1 MGIFKNFDRNKWLY
15 NGLIFTF
22 IVLYG
27 VTAFVSFYHAIT
39 FFNIANA
46 IWLSILLS
54 FVAEIGQAS
63 VLFSIL
69 LSEENKSKFLSWAIM
84 IILTSLQVIGN
95 VVSSFDWIVAHND
108 AGLDGFKRSIL
119 FAVQAE
125 DDEMF
130 RVIVAWIS
138 GALLPVIALSMTGL
152 VAQNINI
159 VEEKKKL
166 KQYVE
171 VTGNTPSQESVI
183 NATDIISEVSR
194 VRPTEEDLENLSKLL
209 DKKVPIEKPPIEN
222 DILGRTEEEIIKNE
236 DLLKE
241 EVKRIKDIMEKAE
254 KISSPKIE
262 ANDNLIK
269 ETDPTNEDL
278 KEEEEVVV
286 PALSDEEIHE
296 MNLDD
301 YEKENIN
308 EPDEPDDFVPVDL
321 TDEIPDQILPE
332 IVIKQNNGLI
342 ETVQVEEEKLPDV
355 IPPLDE
361 YTETHIELEKT
372 PDETPPLIELE
383 KTPSETPEI
392 ITPPPP
398 LPPPIEHL
406 TPEQLERIR
415 QIARDRLLKK
425 K

>member
-332 IVIKQNNGLI
+332 IAIKQNNGLI
-342 ETVQVEEEKLPDV
+342 ETVQIEEEKTL
-355 IPPLDE
+355 
-361 YTETHIELEKT
+361 
-372 PDETPPLIELE
+372 DETPPLIELE
-383 KTPSETPEI
+383 KTPNETPEI
-392 ITPPPP
+392 ITPP
-398 LPPPIEHL
+398 IERL

-415 QIARDRLLKK
+415 QIARDRMLKK

>member
-166 KQYVE
+166 KQHVE

-209 DKKVPIEKPPIEN
+209 DKKVPIEKPPIEVEIYKN
-222 DILGRTEEEIIKNE
+222 DILGRTEEEITKNE

-262 ANDNLIK
+262 ADDGLSEMNKVI
-269 ETDPTNEDL
+269 
-278 KEEEEVVV
+278 EEESDFLSKATQLDRLNTLMNKVVV
-286 PALSDEEIHE
+286 PSLSDEEIHE

-301 YEKENIN
+301 YEKEHIN
-308 EPDEPDDFVPVDL
+308 EPDDPDEFVPFEL

-332 IVIKQNNGLI
+332 IAIKQNNGLI
-342 ETVQVEEEKLPDV
+342 ETVQIEEEKTL
-355 IPPLDE
+355 
-361 YTETHIELEKT
+361 
-372 PDETPPLIELE
+372 DETPPLIELE
-383 KTPSETPEI
+383 KTPNETPEI
-392 ITPPPP
+392 ITPP
-398 LPPPIEHL
+398 IERL

-415 QIARDRLLKK
+415 QIARDRMLKK